1 MTERLRSNFRPLSSV
16 AELED
21 WELASS
27 VTSHQPPPVPSLEPT
42 RPSSLAEERASRA
55 WPLAALFCLLSVSR
69 LAGLTHQSLWY
80 DEGYTV
86 ALGSSSSF
94 HEFWLRFGNFTT
106 SEHLQPLYYLLVFV
120 WTRIAGVSDAALRVP
135 SAAFSIGSGIA

>member
-42 RPSSLAEERASRA
+42 RPSSLAEERG
-55 WPLAALFCLLSVSR
+55 SV
-69 LAGLTHQSLWY
+69 
-80 DEGYTV
+80 
-86 ALGSSSSF
+86 
-94 HEFWLRFGNFTT
+94 LRGGGTEEDCRDIDDRIAHY
-106 SEHLQPLYYLLVFV
+106 EHLIEVSKNAVTGPDG
-120 WTRIAGVSDAALRVP
+120 TRPHDSLSPTQDDNQ
-135 SAAFSIGSGIA
+135 